1 MSTAKVRKSNRRI
14 QTTAASR
21 RQYVLDVKMRQSTA
35 RKVRQHRISSWV
47 WTSLL
52 WIGLLGASAV
62 SIQTLLEKFFFKNP
76 DYNLAQIQTDL
87 NGVMKREEAITLTG
101 LREGQNLFSVNL
113 DAAQRSLLKIPE
125 IQSATV
131 ERELPSTI
139 HIQIK
144 PRSPVAWISSSDGP
158 ESDPGNFENCHLVD
172 AEGFVYKPW
181 QVRAEQTMLPVIYG
195 IETDDMSTGNSLNH
209 DDLRAALTLLAANQ
223 RRPDTQLIIRS
234 LDLRK
239 GYCIDV
245 INERNSHFIFGTHD
259 FDEQLDRLQKLLSY
273 SMENT
278 REIESVNLIPKR
290 NTPVRFL
297 MAAVPE
303 PIKPSS
309 KKR

>member
-1 MSTAKVRKSNRRI
+1 VLPDLARRPLAHRGREHVLP
-14 QTTAASR
+14 AAG
-21 RQYVLDVKMRQSTA
+21 RQSTA

-52 WIGLLGASAV
+52 WIGLLGASVV

-76 DYNLAQIQTDL
+76 DYNLTQIQTEL
-87 NGVMKREEAITLTG
+87 NGVMKREEAIAVTELH
-101 LREGQNLFSVNL
+101 EGQNVFSVKL
-113 DAAQRSLLKIPE
+113 DVAQRNLLKIPE
-125 IQSATV
+125 IASATV

-139 HIQIK
+139 RIEVK
-144 PRSPVAWISSSDGP
+144 ARTPVAWISSSDGP

-172 AEGFVYKPW
+172 ANGFVYKPW

-195 IETDDMSTGNSLNH
+195 IETDDMSTGNSLSH
-209 DDLRAALTLLAANQ
+209 DDLRAALTLLATNQ
-223 RRPDTQLIIRS
+223 RRPESQLIIRS

-245 INERNSHFIFGTHD
+245 INDRNSHLIFGTTD
-259 FDEQLDRLQKLLSY
+259 FDEQLDRLQKLLNY
-273 SMENT
+273 STENT
-278 REIESVNLIPKR
+278 REIETVNLIPKR

-303 PIKPSS
+303 PAPPTS